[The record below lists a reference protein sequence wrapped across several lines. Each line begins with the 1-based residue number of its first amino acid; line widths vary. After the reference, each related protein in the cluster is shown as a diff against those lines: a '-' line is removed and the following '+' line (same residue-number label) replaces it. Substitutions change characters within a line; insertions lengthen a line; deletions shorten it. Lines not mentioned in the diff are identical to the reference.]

1 MGEKIGSSTHREE
14 SYNTIPKQD
23 AVKGK
28 FTEQSSSRAIEVDK
42 RGSHDNGT
50 ASSQDHLEK
59 ISSKASYRL
68 LGQ

>member
-50 ASSQDHLEK
+50 TSS
-59 ISSKASYRL
+59 
-68 LGQ
+68 